1 MASAPSLFI
10 VDDDVGFVHAAAEL
24 ARLKGFEITVAGTKE
39 QAVTRLTGTTFDV
52 AVIDISL
59 PDGSGLD
66 LLEHLDLGE
75 KTQAILISGSP
86 TVDSALKAM
95 RLPIVDYVLK
105 PIQAQRFGE
114 LLDEAA
120 GRRKAMPMPLGETW
134 NGIVGAHPSI
144 AELREQISRVGTT
157 EAAVLIQG
165 ESGVGK
171 ELVANALHLVSGR
184 SGDFVALN
192 CGAVPPELLSSQLFG
207 HEKGSFTGA
216 HSRQMGLFEQANGG
230 TLFLDEVTEMP
241 LHLQVHLLR
250 TLETRT
256 VRRVGGCEDI
266 AVDVRIV
273 SATNR
278 EPEEAIRDGRLRED
292 LYYRLCEFPLQVPP
306 LRARS
311 EDIPALADLF
321 LARLNERYGT
331 RRGFAPDA
339 MRCLLRYRWPGNIR
353 ELKNVIQRAYILANG
368 DLVQPTPPTRT
379 VALPVAETEDSIT
392 FTVGTP
398 LHEVEKRMLFKTLAY
413 YDNNKSRAARA
424 LGVTAKTIYNRLL
437 AYQSDASEPSGTRA
451 AFHQEDDSDDDAEQ
465 S

>member
-1 MASAPSLFI
+1 MPALPSLFI

-24 ARLKGFEITVAGTKE
+24 ARMKGFEITVAGTKE
-39 QAVTRLTGTTFDV
+39 QAITRLAGASFDV

-75 KTQAILISGSP
+75 RTQAILISGNP

-114 LLDEAA
+114 LLDEAV
-120 GRRKAMPMPLGETW
+120 RRCKVLPVADNEAW
-134 NGIVGAHPSI
+134 NGIVGEH
-144 AELREQISRVGTT
+144 ELIVDLRRQISRVGVT
-157 EAAVLIQG
+157 EAAVMIQG

-171 ELVANALHLVSGR
+171 ELVASAVHVVSGR
-184 SGDFVALN
+184 TGSFVALN
-192 CGAVPPELLSSQLFG
+192 CGAVPAELLSSQLFG

-216 HSRQMGLFEQANGG
+216 HVRQTGLFEQADGG

-250 TLETRT
+250 TLEART
-256 VRRVGGCEDI
+256 VRRVGGSEDI
-266 AVDVRIV
+266 SVDVRIV

-278 EPEEAIRDGRLRED
+278 DPEEAIRAGRLRED

-306 LRARS
+306 LRERPA
-311 EDIPALADLF
+311 DIPALADLF
-321 LARLNERYGT
+321 LTRLNERYGT
-331 RRGFAPDA
+331 RRGFATDA
-339 MRCLLRYRWPGNIR
+339 VRPLMRYRWPGNIR
-353 ELKNVIQRAYILANG
+353 ELKNVIQRAYILADG
-368 DLVQPTPPTRT
+368 DVVRPSLPDRSR
-379 VALPVAETEDSIT
+379 ALPLAETEDTLT
-392 FTVGTP
+392 FAVGTP

-437 AYQSDASEPSGTRA
+437 AYQHDDAEPTA
-451 AFHQEDDSDDDAEQ
+451 LQEDDSDAEEHK
-465 S
+465 